1 MKNRRKSVRGI
12 LVLALLMAMFHAFPV
27 FADSWQ
33 QQGNQWRLVKDDG
46 SYPVSCWQWIDGDQ
60 DGVSEC
66 YYFDKDGYMLSST
79 TTPDGYKVD
88 GSGAWVENG
97 TVKTKALPEIPV

>member
-1 MKNRRKSVRGI
+1 MHFLFLPIPGSSRETSGAGI
-12 LVLALLMAMFHAFPV
+12 
-27 FADSWQ
+27 
-33 QQGNQWRLVKDDG
+33 KDDG

>member
-33 QQGNQWRLVKDDG
+33 QQGNQWRWVKDDG

-66 YYFDKDGYMLSST
+66 YYFDKDGYAEAE
-79 TTPDGYKVD
+79 
-88 GSGAWVENG
+88 GSDDRGDYLVSIGRTGN
-97 TVKTKALPEIPV
+97 